1 MSGIDPNIICY
12 RLAINPSIQPIAQKK
27 LHLGTD
33 KREAFLGETQK
44 LLNAGFIKK
53 LILIS
58 WLANVVM
65 VKKHNGKWKM
75 CVDYTDLKKACPKG
89 AYPLPYIDKLVDSS
103 SDFQCLSFI
112 DAYSG
117 YNQILMYM
125 PNQDKTIFITDHGAT
140 YHRLMDKIFASQIG
154 RNIEKPEHGRPL
166 YLYLSITNHAISS
179 VLVTEIELPEYD
191 IQYQARGAIKS
202 QALAN
207 FIAELTLDEPLSHD
221 EIWMLY
227 VDGASN
233 VQGSGAGILLENVK
247 GMTIEQ
253 YLQFTFH
260 ASNNQAEYEALIAS
274 LKLANTLGIIHL
286 NVNHRFPISHATSNN

>member
-53 LILIS
+53 LILTS
-58 WLANVVM
+58 WLTNVVM

-125 PNQDKTIFITDHGAT
+125 SDQDKTVFITDHGAT
-140 YHRLMDKIFASQIG
+140 YHRLMDKIFANQIG
-154 RNIEKPEHGRPL
+154 RNIENFVILHFTAREVRLRIIGCYINVGIR
-166 YLYLSITNHAISS
+166 
-179 VLVTEIELPEYD
+179 VLVIEVELVDGVIGGEVGRGG
-191 IQYQARGAIKS
+191 IEEQGQGRRGAVEVEGVRVGEERDGEKEDEE
-202 QALAN
+202 
-207 FIAELTLDEPLSHD
+207 AE
-221 EIWMLY
+221 
-227 VDGASN
+227 
-233 VQGSGAGILLENVK
+233 
-247 GMTIEQ
+247 
-253 YLQFTFH
+253 
-260 ASNNQAEYEALIAS
+260 
-274 LKLANTLGIIHL
+274 
-286 NVNHRFPISHATSNN
+286 